1 MLKNEKCPNLKE
13 LYLPRELECPISR
26 CLMTDPV
33 TITSG
38 VTYERIQIMQNFD
51 LRKEHIEKVQKANDS
66 DPDEPINNRSYV
78 CPLSMQVV
86 DPQVL
91 IPNRRLKAW
100 STIFIN
106 DNPWA
111 YEYEPSQSYKKILL
125 WSSQD
130 EE

>member
-1 MLKNEKCPNLKE
+1 
-13 LYLPRELECPISR
+13 
-26 CLMTDPV
+26 
-33 TITSG
+33 
-38 VTYERIQIMQNFD
+38 MQNFD